1 MPVLPELPLPSAL
14 PSASGSGSSL
24 LFHPRVSDEAHR
36 VLHQPDPEL
45 ARRLAAALANTATD
59 YIELVDQVPAR
70 NIDDDNDI
78 MMITI
83 IIMIIMTQ

>member
-1 MPVLPELPLPSAL
+1 MLPELPLPSAL

-59 YIELVDQVPAR
+59 YIELVDQVI
-70 NIDDDNDI
+70 NVDDDNDI
-78 MMITI
+78 GF
-83 IIMIIMTQ
+83 IMTQ

>member
-1 MPVLPELPLPSAL
+1 MLPELPLPSAL

-45 ARRLAAALANTATD
+45 VRRLAAALANTATD
-59 YIELVDQVPAR
+59 YIELVDQVI
-70 NIDDDNDI
+70 NVDDDNDI
-78 MMITI
+78 GF
-83 IIMIIMTQ
+83 IMTQ